1 MIALMRT
8 PLVHRLAGDESLAAR
23 ARAGDELAFA
33 ALVRRMQPRLHAYCS
48 AILGDAQDA
57 DDAVQNTFIKA
68 HAALSVDDEVRAVRP
83 WLHRIAHN
91 EAISLMRRR
100 RPVSELVA
108 TVEDRAPG
116 PPEAVA
122 EQEEIRAVL
131 QAIVELP
138 ERSREALLLRE
149 VGGLPHVEVAQA
161 LGTSPG
167 NARQAVFEARI
178 ALQDDRAGRNA
189 SCQAI
194 REEMARRERRRAS
207 RTVRGHLR
215 SCNAC
220 RAWSDAETR
229 RRQVLGLAP
238 SAGVSLAGTGG
249 LWSWL
254 GGLLSGGTATG
265 GATVKVVASVAAAA
279 IAPVGVV
286 ALQPEPR
293 SQDRD
298 VATAARTSA
307 ATTPEPRTVPVVQAT
322 FPLRPTTRAKVVRV
336 ARETRAVAVP
346 RRPSRKG
353 AKRRASGTP
362 TPSRVTP
369 APSAVAPSRARPI
382 RPATERAAGAVRA
395 AKVPVPKR
403 PKSRVKVPD
412 RPVAARPVTPSQ
424 KPAPAAAAAPRSRSV
439 AR

>member
-1 MIALMRT
+1 
-8 PLVHRLAGDESLAAR
+8 
-23 ARAGDELAFA
+23 
-33 ALVRRMQPRLHAYCS
+33 MQPRLHAYCS

-57 DDAVQNTFIKA
+57 DDAVQNTLIKA
-68 HAALSVDDEVRAVRP
+68 HAALGADDEVRAVRP

-100 RPVSELVA
+100 RPVSELAA

-116 PPEAVA
+116 PPEAIA

-149 VGGLPHVEVAQA
+149 VGGLRHVEVAQA

-167 NARQAVFEARI
+167 NARQAVFEART

-194 REEMARRERRRAS
+194 REEMSRRERRRAS

-215 SCNAC
+215 SCDAC

-238 SAGVSLAGTGG
+238 GAGVSLAGTGG

-254 GGLLSGGTATG
+254 GGLFGGGTATG

-293 SQDRD
+293 SRGLD
-298 VATAARTSA
+298 VAGAARTSA
-307 ATTPEPRTVPVVQAT
+307 AATPEPRTVPVVQAT
-322 FPLRPTTRAKVVRV
+322 SPSPPATRAKVVPV
-336 ARETRAVAVP
+336 ASRTRAEAVP
-346 RRPSRKG
+346 RRPARKE
-353 AKRRASGTP
+353 AKRRASATP
-362 TPSRVTP
+362 TPSRVVPPP
-369 APSAVAPSRARPI
+369 AAVAPSRARPV
-382 RPATERAAGAVRA
+382 RPATQRAAGAVPAPKVRA
-395 AKVPVPKR
+395 PKR
-403 PKSRVKVPD
+403 SRSRVEVPG
-412 RPVAARPVTPSQ
+412 RPLAARPVTPSH
-424 KPAPAAAAAPRSRSV
+424 KRAPAAAAAPRSRSV